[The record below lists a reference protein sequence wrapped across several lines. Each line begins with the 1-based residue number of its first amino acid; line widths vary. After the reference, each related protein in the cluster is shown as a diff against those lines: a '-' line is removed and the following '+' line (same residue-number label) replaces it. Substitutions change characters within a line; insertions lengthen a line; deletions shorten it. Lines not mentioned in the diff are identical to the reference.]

1 MQNVME
7 NTPSHTPPRN
17 SPRFCMDARVHFSAV
32 VGNQPGAAVTR
43 DLSLSGVYVHTATRV
58 PSAGEVLHL
67 SLRCSDEIVRACGIV
82 RRADGDGFAVQ
93 FTALDRDSARKL
105 RGLLAAVA

>member
-1 MQNVME
+1 
-7 NTPSHTPPRN
+7 
-17 SPRFCMDARVHFSAV
+17 
-32 VGNQPGAAVTR
+32 
-43 DLSLSGVYVHTATRV
+43 
-58 PSAGEVLHL
+58 
-67 SLRCSDEIVRACGIV
+67 VRACGIV